1 MCSPIR
7 RHAHVWALFVDVH
20 PGWEAADLL
29 LNSPCHCAVVQ
40 STPAGS
46 GNLRVGGQ
54 LLAEIPEASVFEA
67 WILERLPR
75 AGRACPHTL
84 LGGHKQLPFGSKDK
98 QPHHENA

>member
-29 LNSPCHCAVVQ
+29 LNPPCHCAGVQ

-46 GNLRVGGQ
+46 GNLRVVGQ
-54 LLAEIPEASVFEA
+54 LVAEILEASVVEA
-67 WILERLPR
+67 RILERLAR
-75 AGRACPHTL
+75 AGRARPHTL
-84 LGGHKQLPFGSKDK
+84 PGGHKQLPCGSKDK